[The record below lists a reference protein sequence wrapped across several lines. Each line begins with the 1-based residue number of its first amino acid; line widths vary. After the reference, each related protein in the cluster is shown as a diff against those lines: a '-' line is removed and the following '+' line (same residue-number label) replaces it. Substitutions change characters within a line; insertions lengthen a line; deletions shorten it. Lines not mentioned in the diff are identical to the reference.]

1 MQLSDLEMV
10 CWGQSSGQHRADY
23 FHYWRKTPG
32 SASQGLWFLSF
43 AITLVGTGIAVGL
56 LCLLC
61 APFPHTPVT
70 KMQHSVPLLL
80 SGSFLYAL
88 MLWTPQTVSA
98 VSATQEICHTLEWW
112 VSAPRLKNSL
122 KVTKVENYIYLVCFL
137 SSVNIDPVPLK
148 VLFAMFC
155 FAIVSKGRVNP
166 GPVTSNWLEE
176 EVM

>member
-1 MQLSDLEMV
+1 M
-10 CWGQSSGQHRADY
+10 
-23 FHYWRKTPG
+23 
-32 SASQGLWFLSF
+32 
-43 AITLVGTGIAVGL
+43 
-56 LCLLC
+56 
-61 APFPHTPVT
+61 
-70 KMQHSVPLLL
+70 
-80 SGSFLYAL
+80 
-88 MLWTPQTVSA
+88 
-98 VSATQEICHTLEWW
+98 
-112 VSAPRLKNSL
+112 SAPRLKNSL